1 MQPRSARIDFAKQL
15 LVEGRNE
22 EFFFRAFLRHLA
34 VEGVQVQPY
43 NGRDNLANF
52 LRELA
57 DLAEFEMV
65 ESIGIVRDADNS
77 AHSALQSV
85 QSSLRNLGLPAPTV
99 FRESAGTLPKVSIFV
114 MPDNEHAGALEQ
126 LCLQAL
132 VDDPVMPCV
141 AGFLQCVERLSLI
154 HI

>member
-1 MQPRSARIDFAKQL
+1 
-15 LVEGRNE
+15 
-22 EFFFRAFLRHLA
+22 
-34 VEGVQVQPY
+34 
-43 NGRDNLANF
+43 
-52 LRELA
+52 
-57 DLAEFEMV
+57 MV

-141 AGFLQCVERLSLI
+141 AGFLQCVERVLTRPPENPAKAQI
-154 HI
+154 HAFLASREDPELRLGEAAQRGYIPWAHPAFAGLGQFLQNL